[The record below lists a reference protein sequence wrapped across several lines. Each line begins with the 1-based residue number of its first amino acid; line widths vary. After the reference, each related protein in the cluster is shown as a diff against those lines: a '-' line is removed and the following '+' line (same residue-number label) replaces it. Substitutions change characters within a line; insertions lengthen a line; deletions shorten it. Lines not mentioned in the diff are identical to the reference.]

1 MMGKLFKLL
10 KQKDSM
16 DCGPT
21 CLNMVASHYG
31 KRYNIKFLRKNTQIG
46 KDGVNLLGIAQA
58 SEKIGQV
65 KTLQ

>member
-1 MMGKLFKLL
+1 
-10 KQKDSM
+10 M

-21 CLNMVASHYG
+21 CLSMVASHYG
-31 KRYNIKFLRKNTQIG
+31 RKKEINSLGGSTQIG

-58 SEKIGQV
+58 AKKIGQV